1 VIDPELLPLLVCPI
15 TRGPL
20 IYDEAANELI
30 SEKAGLAYPVRGNV
44 PILIIEEARILEGQT
59 STP

>member
-1 VIDPELLPLLVCPI
+1 MIDPELLTLLVCPV

-20 IYDEAANELI
+20 IYDESANELI
-30 SEKAGLAYPVRGNV
+30 SAKAGVAYPVRGDIPV
-44 PILIIEEARILEGQT
+44 LIIEEARILSCQT

>member
-1 VIDPELLPLLVCPI
+1 MIDPELLTLLVCPI

-20 IYDEAANELI
+20 IYDESANELI
-30 SEKAGLAYPVRGNV
+30 SEKAGVAYPVRDNV
-44 PILIIEEARILEGQT
+44 PVLLIEEARLLIDQT

>member
-30 SEKAGLAYPVRGNV
+30 SEKAGVAYPVRSNV
-44 PILIIEEARILEGQT
+44 PILIIEEARILVDQT

>member
-1 VIDPELLPLLVCPI
+1 MIDKELLPLLVCPI

-30 SEKAGLAYPVRGNV
+30 SEKAGVAYPVRSNV
-44 PILIIEEARILEGQT
+44 PILIIEEARILVGQT

>member
-1 VIDPELLPLLVCPI
+1 MIDPELLPLLVCPI

-30 SEKAGLAYPVRGNV
+30 SEKAGVAYPVRGNV
-44 PILIIEEARILEGQT
+44 PILIIEEARVLEGQT